1 MPPTFRRLFE
11 GADEIDYA
19 PDPMG
24 RVGAGMQE
32 IHDPTDDPRGNA
44 LFQDF
49 RDAWAEGHD
58 LPDLFGHEGMLDIKE
73 PVGPAARN
81 RRPDVA
87 KLETFLDALGEH
99 DPARTE
105 GPTGFYGI
113 GFEDNLKAYQ
123 ARNGL
128 TPRRPRQPQRRDP
141 RPHQAGPHGDAG
153 A

>member
-1 MPPTFRRLFE
+1 
-11 GADEIDYA
+11 
-19 PDPMG
+19 
-24 RVGAGMQE
+24 MQE
-32 IHDPTDDPRGNA
+32 IHDPTDDPRGNE
-44 LFQDF
+44 LFQNF
-49 RDAWAEGHD
+49 REAWAEGHD
-58 LPDLFGHEGMLDIKE
+58 LPDLFGHDGMLDIKE

-99 DPARTE
+99 DAARTD

-128 TPRRPRQPQRRDP
+128 TPDGLVNPDGATLTRIKQDLAETLRPG
-141 RPHQAGPHGDAG
+141 ALGGGDDG
-153 A
+153 ADGSAPGA